1 MIYMM
6 PINEI
11 RQRIAKLNE
20 VKQQIDDCQLNLD
33 AYMEKLNELIDWA
46 EHECDMLIE
55 QVALHNAD
63 RAKIYPLQHSPEPVK
78 RLSVEDLERM
88 MGNK

>member
-6 PINEI
+6 PMNEI
-11 RQRIAKLNE
+11 RQRIAKLKE
-20 VKQQIDDCQLNLD
+20 VKQSIDDCQLNLD
-33 AYMEKLNELIDWA
+33 GYMEKLNELIDWA
-46 EHECDMLIE
+46 ECECETLLE

-63 RAKIYPLQHSPEPVK
+63 RAKVYPLQHSPEPVK

-88 MGNK
+88 MDKP